1 MLNNFRQK
9 NMFTLQTKQVYTV
22 LMLDIMA
29 LVNKSNCNI
38 NDKQYAALTVV
49 CFHNTFN
56 ASGMNEFLN
65 A

>member
-1 MLNNFRQK
+1 
-9 NMFTLQTKQVYTV
+9 MFTLQTKQVYTV